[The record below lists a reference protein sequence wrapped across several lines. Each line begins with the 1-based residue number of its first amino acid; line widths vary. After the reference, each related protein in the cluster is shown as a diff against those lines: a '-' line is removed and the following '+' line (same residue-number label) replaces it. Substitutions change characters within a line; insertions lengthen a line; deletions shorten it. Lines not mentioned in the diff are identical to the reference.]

1 MRLVLLGPPG
11 AGKGTQ
17 AAILSE
23 KLGVPAISTGDLFR
37 ANIGQGTALGIEAKK
52 YIDAGDLVPA
62 EITNNMVRERLAEP
76 DAANGFLLDGFPRS
90 VAQAEELGNILDD
103 LGAAL
108 DGVLSFV
115 IDEDVVVERMLARG
129 RADDTED
136 VIRNRL
142 RVYREETAPLLDY
155 YADSIITVDAIGE
168 VEEINSRAMSALG
181 K

>member
-17 AAILSE
+17 AAILSD

-37 ANIGQGTALGIEAKK
+37 ANIGQGTPLGVEAKK

-62 EITNNMVRERLAEP
+62 EITNNMVRDRLGEP
-76 DAANGFLLDGFPRS
+76 DAAHGFLLDGFPRS
-90 VAQAEELGNILDD
+90 VEQAKELENILQD
-103 LGAAL
+103 LGVAL

-115 IDEDVVVERMLARG
+115 IDEDVVVGRQHARG
-129 RADDTED
+129 PADDTED

-155 YADSIITVDAIGE
+155 YRDAIITVDAIGE
-168 VEEINSRAMSALG
+168 VEEINARALAALG